1 MEFAQLFLHGIRWPQ
16 NADKAWVISLVV
28 DGCFGKQWMMV
39 ELELAK
45 DAVGQVSRG
54 IVRYG
59 TPNGS
64 FTRFKSDYP
73 RNGL

>member
-1 MEFAQLFLHGIRWPQ
+1 
-16 NADKAWVISLVV
+16 
-28 DGCFGKQWMMV
+28 MMV

-73 RNGL
+73 RNGLWSFCEIYWNLKMNLNI